1 MHRSVTKRPHPRA
14 KDPHWKGFASFARVY
29 TSSSAPQ
36 CERRTPGGPI
46 IRFSERQNSGDFPP
60 KKNINGSAFD
70 ACEQVSKSV
79 YGAILCG
86 HCASM
91 FSHACRHG
99 ICTRGDLY
107 TYMSNIMLIH
117 VCVHRWSAT
126 TGPSPCT
133 RRALK
138 QAETRLPEPAVL
150 LRYVRISVH
159 ACVSFCHMFSLCEP
173 RKSNSGCMQRSIRR
187 CGPQCRH
194 ASRSAPGA
202 RYKRARRRSDRIHQA
217 GGRLLIAGVLTRRL

>member
-1 MHRSVTKRPHPRA
+1 MAYIHHIKPTFSVASRSGIDYPAALDCTQVPRSVRA
-14 KDPHWKGFASFARVY
+14 AQTFRM
-29 TSSSAPQ
+29 SAGAFL
-36 CERRTPGGPI
+36 C
-46 IRFSERQNSGDFPP
+46 
-60 KKNINGSAFD
+60 FD

-159 ACVSFCHMFSLCEP
+159 ACVSFCHMFSLVSREKATQVACSAASAAAARSADTP
-173 RKSNSGCMQRSIRR
+173 RGLLRAP
-187 CGPQCRH
+187 GT
-194 ASRSAPGA
+194 SAPGGGQTA
-202 RYKRARRRSDRIHQA
+202 YTKR
-217 GGRLLIAGVLTRRL
+217 GVGF

>member
-1 MHRSVTKRPHPRA
+1 M
-14 KDPHWKGFASFARVY
+14 
-29 TSSSAPQ
+29 SAGAFL
-36 CERRTPGGPI
+36 C
-46 IRFSERQNSGDFPP
+46 
-60 KKNINGSAFD
+60 FD

-138 QAETRLPEPAVL
+138 QAETCLPEPAVL

-159 ACVSFCHMFSLCEP
+159 ACVSFCHMFSLVSREKATQVACSAASAAAARSADTP
-173 RKSNSGCMQRSIRR
+173 RGLLRAP
-187 CGPQCRH
+187 GT
-194 ASRSAPGA
+194 SAPGGGQTA
-202 RYKRARRRSDRIHQA
+202 YTKR
-217 GGRLLIAGVLTRRL
+217 GVGF

>member
-1 MHRSVTKRPHPRA
+1 M
-14 KDPHWKGFASFARVY
+14 
-29 TSSSAPQ
+29 SAGAFL
-36 CERRTPGGPI
+36 C
-46 IRFSERQNSGDFPP
+46 
-60 KKNINGSAFD
+60 FD

-138 QAETRLPEPAVL
+138 QAETCLPEPAVL

-159 ACVSFCHMFSLCEP
+159 ACVSFCHMFSLVSREKATQVACSAASAAAARSADTP
-173 RKSNSGCMQRSIRR
+173 RGLLRAP
-187 CGPQCRH
+187 GT
-194 ASRSAPGA
+194 SAPGGGQTA
-202 RYKRARRRSDRIHQA
+202 YTKRGSAFDCRCAYTALVAGLSVPRSSRYGPLCCSDVYA
-217 GGRLLIAGVLTRRL
+217 SALV

>member
-1 MHRSVTKRPHPRA
+1 MGVWGVPPAAGKRKLGFRGLPRA
-14 KDPHWKGFASFARVY
+14 CW
-29 TSSSAPQ
+29 
-36 CERRTPGGPI
+36 E
-46 IRFSERQNSGDFPP
+46 FSELFSRE
-60 KKNINGSAFD
+60 KKNINNTTVQPDGSAFD

-194 ASRSAPGA
+194 ASRSAPGS

>member
-1 MHRSVTKRPHPRA
+1 MLFCSRE
-14 KDPHWKGFASFARVY
+14 KGVY
-29 TSSSAPQ
+29 LGQFVHSTPNYGAAMSA
-36 CERRTPGGPI
+36 
-46 IRFSERQNSGDFPP
+46 GDLLC
-60 KKNINGSAFD
+60 FD

-138 QAETRLPEPAVL
+138 QAETCLPEPAVL

-159 ACVSFCHMFSLCEP
+159 ACVSFCHMFSLVSREKATQVACSAASAAAARSADTP
-173 RKSNSGCMQRSIRR
+173 RGLLRAP
-187 CGPQCRH
+187 GT
-194 ASRSAPGA
+194 SAPG
-202 RYKRARRRSDRIHQA
+202 
-217 GGRLLIAGVLTRRL
+217 GGQTAYTKRLLIAGVLTRRL

>member
-1 MHRSVTKRPHPRA
+1 MEDRSDHSAKRSALPIYIISSQHFPWHPGAGLIIPPRSTA
-14 KDPHWKGFASFARVY
+14 RKYPARVRAAQ
-29 TSSSAPQ
+29 TFRMSAGAFL
-36 CERRTPGGPI
+36 C
-46 IRFSERQNSGDFPP
+46 
-60 KKNINGSAFD
+60 FD

-91 FSHACRHG
+91 FSHAYRHG
-99 ICTRGDLY
+99 ICTRGDLR

-117 VCVHRWSAT
+117 TGGDDGTFTVYTAGFETGRNVSTRAGSTVAVCAHFR
-126 TGPSPCT
+126 
-133 RRALK
+133 
-138 QAETRLPEPAVL
+138 
-150 LRYVRISVH
+150 
-159 ACVSFCHMFSLCEP
+159 ACVRLLLSHVLTCEP

>member
-1 MHRSVTKRPHPRA
+1 MGSPM
-14 KDPHWKGFASFARVY
+14 
-29 TSSSAPQ
+29 SA
-36 CERRTPGGPI
+36 
-46 IRFSERQNSGDFPP
+46 GDLLC
-60 KKNINGSAFD
+60 FD

-138 QAETRLPEPAVL
+138 QAETCLPEPAVL

-159 ACVSFCHMFSLCEP
+159 ACVSFCHMFSLVSREKATQVACSAASAAAARSADTP
-173 RKSNSGCMQRSIRR
+173 RGLLRAP
-187 CGPQCRH
+187 GT
-194 ASRSAPGA
+194 SAPGDGQTA
-202 RYKRARRRSDRIHQA
+202 CTKR
-217 GGRLLIAGVLTRRL
+217 GVGF

>member
-1 MHRSVTKRPHPRA
+1 MGSPM
-14 KDPHWKGFASFARVY
+14 
-29 TSSSAPQ
+29 SA
-36 CERRTPGGPI
+36 
-46 IRFSERQNSGDFPP
+46 GDLLC
-60 KKNINGSAFD
+60 FD

-159 ACVSFCHMFSLCEP
+159 ACVSFCHMFSLVSREKATQVACSAASAAAARSADTP
-173 RKSNSGCMQRSIRR
+173 RGLLRAP
-187 CGPQCRH
+187 GT
-194 ASRSAPGA
+194 SAPG
-202 RYKRARRRSDRIHQA
+202 
-217 GGRLLIAGVLTRRL
+217 GGQTAYTKRLLIAGVLTRRL